1 MERITKTLKKRKL
14 FLLLFPIIVI
24 TFLLLQFL
32 HEHNP
37 QFYLLE
43 YKVREIA
50 REKKSVVESAILV
63 NDVYHTK
70 KKMLNSAEYYYWTQI
85 NLDTLLPY
93 PYYHMTFY
101 RETKYL
107 TRNFK
112 VGNEYEPVYSH
123 WDNTMD
129 WRNHYEDEVCGIS
142 IFVWP
147 DCSGYYRCTIYNL
160 GFFERFIYKKNYEF
174 INKTDCKVIVRFKN
188 IKDFYIKKCNELGIK
203 KNDMDNYDCQERGI
217 DGHKKVKGR
226 KEEFVTD
233 TLGLPIGI

>member
-24 TFLLLQFL
+24 TFLLLQFF

-43 YKVREIA
+43 YEVREVEHEN
-50 REKKSVVESAILV
+50 EKKSVVESVILV
-63 NDVYHTK
+63 NDVNPSK

-85 NLDTLLPY
+85 NMDTLLLIPF
-93 PYYHMTFY
+93 YHMTFY

-112 VGNEYEPVYSH
+112 EGNEYEPVYSH

-129 WRNHYEDEVCGIS
+129 WRNHNEDQLCGIS
-142 IFVWP
+142 IFVWA
-147 DCSGYYRCTIYNL
+147 DYSGFYRCRIYNR
-160 GFFERFIYKKNYEF
+160 GFFERLF
-174 INKTDCKVIVRFKN
+174 INEKKIVRFKN

-203 KNDMDNYDCQERGI
+203 KNDMDNDENC
-217 DGHKKVKGR
+217 
-226 KEEFVTD
+226 
-233 TLGLPIGI
+233 